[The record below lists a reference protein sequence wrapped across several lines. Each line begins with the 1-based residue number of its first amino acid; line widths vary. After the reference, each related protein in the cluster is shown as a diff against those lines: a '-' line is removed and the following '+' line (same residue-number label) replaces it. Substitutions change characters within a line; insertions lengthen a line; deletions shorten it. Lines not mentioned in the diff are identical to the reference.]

1 VLRTVGLVCLVLGLA
16 AADLSQIPPEVLR
29 GLSDAGIDPGMLVG
43 TGTGVVTTAVFGIIC
58 CGVSLAIGAALG
70 ALGGLIFAAVK
81 SE

>member
-1 VLRTVGLVCLVLGLA
+1 
-16 AADLSQIPPEVLR
+16 
-29 GLSDAGIDPGMLVG
+29 MLVG

>member
-1 VLRTVGLVCLVLGLA
+1 MLRTVGLVCLVLGLY
-16 AADLSQIPPEVLR
+16 
-29 GLSDAGIDPGMLVG
+29 DAGIDPGMLVG
-43 TGTGVVTTAVFGIIC
+43 AGAGVVGTAFFGIIC